1 MTLGFLSPAP
11 ESKKLACWKILI
23 VDDEPDVHTVT
34 KLALKRFELDEKG
47 LEFISAFSAAE
58 AKEVIQSEHDIAL
71 IFLDVVMESDDAGLQ
86 FANWLRIEH
95 KNKHTRI
102 ILRTGQPGQAPE
114 EDVIMKYDI
123 NDYKQKTELDRKRLF
138 TTVVTA
144 LRAYRDIIEIEVSR
158 KYEQEYKNGLK
169 TVIEATASVLEEKKL
184 PNFFQGLLHQ
194 IVSILRI
201 RQEGAM
207 LHVLKG
213 AGTIFNSD
221 DYKVIAQFGNN
232 ENQPLTEQVRKLL
245 NVSRELKESVYED
258 GIYVAYLPTTS
269 DIESL
274 IYLNGVD
281 VDQVK
286 EMDIQLLHLFCA
298 NVGIALDNLQ
308 LNNEIINT
316 QSELINR
323 LGNAVESRSKESGN
337 HIKRMAIFSEI
348 IARQM
353 GLSENECEVLALA
366 TPMHDIGKIATPD
379 SILLKPGKL
388 DDDEFE
394 IMRQHAMQGYE
405 ILAGSEMPIIKAASI
420 IAQQHHEKFDGS
432 GYPLGLKGEEIH
444 LYARIVAVAD
454 VFDALAHAR
463 CYKPAWPLE
472 KVLEL
477 LKSEKGKHFDP
488 QVVDALFDSLDDI
501 LEENKKYIDA
511 E

>member
-1 MTLGFLSPAP
+1 MALDFLSENV
-11 ESKKLACWKILI
+11 ESTPVENWKVLI
-23 VDDEPDVHTVT
+23 VDDEPDIHTVT
-34 KLALKRFELDEKG
+34 KLALKRFELDNKG
-47 LEFISAFSAAE
+47 LEFISAYSAAE
-58 AKEVIQSEHDIAL
+58 AQEVMLNESDIAL
-71 IFLDVVMESDDAGLQ
+71 IFLDVVMETDDAGLR
-86 FANWLRIEH
+86 FANWLRLEH
-95 KNKHTRI
+95 KNKYSRI
-102 ILRTGQPGQAPE
+102 VLRTGQPGQAPE

-144 LRAYRDIIEIEVSR
+144 LRAYRDIIEIELSR

-184 PNFFQGLLHQ
+184 PSFFQGLLQQ

-201 RQEGAM
+201 KQEGAI

-213 AGTIFNSD
+213 AGTIYSSE
-221 DYKVIAQFGNN
+221 DYKIIAQFGK
-232 ENQPLTEQVRKLL
+232 QVTPSLTDKIRKLL
-245 NVSRELKESVYED
+245 NLSRELKESIYED
-258 GIYVAYLPTTS
+258 GVYVAYIPTNS

-274 IYLNGVD
+274 VYLNGVD

-286 EMDIQLLHLFCA
+286 EMDIRLLHLFCT

-337 HIKRMAIFSEI
+337 HIRRMAIFSEI
-348 IARQM
+348 IAREM
-353 GLSENECEVLALA
+353 GLPETECEILGLA

-388 DDDEFE
+388 DHSEFE
-394 IMRQHAMQGYE
+394 IMRQHATQGFD
-405 ILAGSEMPIIKAASI
+405 ILSGSEMPIIKAAAI
-420 IAQQHHEKFDGS
+420 IAQQHHEKFDGT
-432 GYPLGLKGEEIH
+432 GYPLGLKGDEIH

-472 KVLEL
+472 KVLDL
-477 LKSEKGKHFDP
+477 LTSEKGKHFDST
-488 QVVDALFDSLDDI
+488 VVDALFSALDEI
-501 LEENKKYIDA
+501 LDENAKYVDT